1 MTAVA
6 DASCGDGRGAA
17 VSQMTTP
24 LRRGACPSLAAP
36 MRTGDGLLVR
46 LRPARPGL
54 TPSDWIVIARL
65 AAAHGNGLLEVTAR
79 GNLQVRGLVESSV
92 PKFAA
97 ALAEAGIDLRTG
109 VAVETPALSGIDPD
123 EIADANPL
131 AAAIREAIATCRP
144 PLVLAPKLSIIV
156 NGGGRLD
163 LSAMVADVRLDA
175 LRRDGALLWRL
186 STGGTARSARPIAVV
201 AERDA
206 VAAVLAVLEALHGL
220 GPAARGRDVDA
231 DAMRL
236 RLSAMALPYDAAG
249 AAATPASPIG
259 RHRFGGTDI
268 LGLGLAY
275 GQTSAAR
282 LEALMQGLQALGA
295 TEVRLAPQRALLVL
309 GLAADRIEP
318 AIALA
323 AAEGFWTR
331 ADEPG
336 NAIAVCAG
344 AAGCASGHFD
354 TKAAADL
361 LVARAADLLD
371 GSFTVHISGCAKGC
385 AHPSATALTLAGRA
399 DGVAL
404 VTGGRAGDA
413 AGEVV
418 PVDALG
424 TGFDRLTAL
433 YRQEK
438 RQGDTARQVL
448 DRIGAAALAKAFQ
461 QDLQ

>member
-1 MTAVA
+1 MI
-6 DASCGDGRGAA
+6 AA
-17 VSQMTTP
+17 VDAGCDTDRSTAASGSISA
-24 LRRGACPSLAAP
+24 LRRGACPSLTAP

-46 LRPARPGL
+46 LRPARPGIA
-54 TPSDWIVIARL
+54 PSDWIEIARL

-79 GNLQVRGLVESSV
+79 GNLQVRGLTEQSV
-92 PKFAA
+92 PKLAA
-97 ALAEAGIDLRTG
+97 GLAEAGIDLHSG
-109 VAVETPALSGIDPD
+109 VAVETPALSGIDPG
-123 EIADANPL
+123 EIADANPP
-131 AAAIREAIATCRP
+131 AAAIRAAITACRP
-144 PLVLAPKLSIIV
+144 PLLLAPKLSIVV

-175 LRRDGALLWRL
+175 VRRDGALFWRL
-186 STGGTARSARPIAVV
+186 AAGGTLRSARPIAVV
-201 AERDA
+201 ADRDA

-220 GPAARGRDVDA
+220 GPAVRGRDVDV
-231 DAMRL
+231 DAVRRQL
-236 RLSAMALPYDAAG
+236 GSMALPAEAAG
-249 AAATPASPIG
+249 ATAPPASPIG
-259 RHRFGGTDI
+259 RRGFGDTEI

-282 LEALMQGLQALGA
+282 LEALMRGLQALGA

-309 GLAADRIEP
+309 GLAAERIEP
-318 AIALA
+318 AGALA
-323 AAEGFWTR
+323 AAEGFWTH

-361 LVARAADLLD
+361 LVARGADLLD
-371 GSFTVHISGCAKGC
+371 GSAAVHISGCGKGC
-385 AHPSATALTLAGRA
+385 AHPSAAALTLVGRA

-404 VTGGRAGDA
+404 VIGGRAGDA
-413 AGEVV
+413 TGGVV
-418 PVDALG
+418 PADALG
-424 TGFDRLTAL
+424 TAIDRLTAL

-438 RQGDTARQVL
+438 RQGDPARDVL